1 MSKAAFEAKKIKS
14 LRALNSHVLVT
25 DMYFGQRKLGSGI
38 ILGNDDGTSEG
49 IRPRWAKVF
58 AIGPEQHDVKVGQ
71 WILVAH
77 GRWTRA
83 NDIEV
88 EGEKKSLRRVDQNDI
103 LLISDTQPDADENF
117 STAVNIQRKSLER

>member
-1 MSKAAFEAKKIKS
+1 MSKYAFEAKKIKS
-14 LRALNSHVLVT
+14 LRALQAHVLVT
-25 DMYFGQRKLGSGI
+25 DMHFGQRKLGSGI

-58 AIGPEQHDVKVGQ
+58 AIGPDQHDVKVGQ

-88 EGEKKSLRRVDQNDI
+88 DGEEKALRRVDQNDI
-103 LLISDTQPDADENF
+103 LLISDEHPGDDGNM
-117 STAVNIQRKSLER
+117 STAVHIQAKTL

>member
-1 MSKAAFEAKKIKS
+1 MSKHAFEAKKIKS
-14 LRALNSHVLVT
+14 LRALREHVLVT
-25 DMYFGQRKLGSGI
+25 DMHFGQRKLGSGI

-71 WILVAH
+71 WVLVAH

-88 EGEKKSLRRVDQNDI
+88 DGEEKALRRVDQNDI
-103 LLISDTQPDADENF
+103 LLISDTAPSEDDTL
-117 STAVNIQRKSLER
+117 STAVNIQRKTLDR